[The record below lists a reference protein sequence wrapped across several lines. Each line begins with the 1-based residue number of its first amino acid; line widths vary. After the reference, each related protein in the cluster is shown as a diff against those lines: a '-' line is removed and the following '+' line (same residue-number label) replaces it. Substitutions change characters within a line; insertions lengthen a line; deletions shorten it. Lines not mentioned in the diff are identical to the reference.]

1 MFYIKLL
8 IYGAD
13 YRYIY
18 ALDAL
23 LSVVEKSD
31 FIDYK
36 TFYNQELPPDFD
48 KVLTHLVNDGMLE
61 ATNYGVR
68 ISLKGKRKIS
78 RGGYKVSALSVRLA
92 YFLTAVGTIAT
103 IVGLILL

>member
-48 KVLTHLVNDGMLE
+48 KVLTHLVNDGILKQPIMVFVFL
-61 ATNYGVR
+61 
-68 ISLKGKRKIS
+68 LKGKEK
-78 RGGYKVSALSVRLA
+78 
-92 YFLTAVGTIAT
+92 
-103 IVGLILL
+103 